1 MQAGWWIKKGTWN
14 LSEPPL
20 PYGPGADRYFISVCV
35 CEKGQRQGESLF
47 WSKSY
52 GTKLMYFLAAWR
64 M

>member
-14 LSEPPL
+14 LTEPPL

-52 GTKLMYFLAAWR
+52 GTKLM
-64 M
+64 